1 MDKEE
6 RYIVDHSVPQTPA
19 LEWIRRQTNLR
30 TNRARM
36 LSGPVQGAL
45 LTLLVQSCGVRRA
58 LEIGTFT
65 GYASTCIAMGL
76 PAGHDPGA
84 SAPGMPSGAGSEA
97 LPAGHLDSLEINDEL
112 VDLIHEGWERA
123 GVADRITLH
132 VAPALQTL
140 ADMAQKLS
148 EGTLEPY
155 DFAYIDANKREYT
168 AYYEAVLP
176 LMRPGGLI
184 LADNTLWDGK
194 ILEDPMPV
202 DAQTVEIARFN
213 DHVAADPRVSVVLLP
228 LRDGLSLI
236 RKK

>member
-36 LSGPVQGAL
+36 LSGPVQGAF
-45 LTLLVQSCGVRRA
+45 LTMLVQSCGVRRA

-65 GYASTCIAMGL
+65 GYASTCIAMG
-76 PAGHDPGA
+76 
-84 SAPGMPSGAGSEA
+84 

-140 ADMAQKLS
+140 AEMSLRLS